1 MRIIKTP
8 EERKAEMVAIASA
21 LFARQG
27 FVRTSVSEITEEAQ
41 VAKGLFYYYFTTKD
55 DMVRSVVEGY
65 CAYLEADM
73 EKIVSGEGT
82 GREKLARLFSGDA
95 WRTYFTQP
103 LMDDLCLP
111 ASKAVYSDMCDQV
124 TAHLLPGLTKVMQQ
138 ALEEAGKDSALAS
151 QLAGT
156 MLYGMLMM
164 MRTNRLTSEG
174 ILQMMD
180 LLLS

>member
-1 MRIIKTP
+1 MRITKTP
-8 EERKAEMVAIASA
+8 EERKAEMVAIASS

-27 FVRTSVSEITEEAQ
+27 FVRTSVSEITDGAQ
-41 VAKGLFYYYFTTKD
+41 VAKGLFYYYFATKD

-82 GREKLARLFSGDA
+82 GRDKLSRLFSGEA

-103 LMDDLCLP
+103 LMNDLCLP
-111 ASKAVYSDMCDQV
+111 TSKAVYSDMCDQV
-124 TAHLLPGLTKVMQQ
+124 TAHLLPGMTRVMQQ
-138 ALEEAGKDSALAS
+138 ALEEAGKDPALAA

-156 MLYGMLMM
+156 MLYGVLMM
-164 MRTNRLTSEG
+164 MRTDRLNADE
-174 ILQMMD
+174 IMRMMD